1 MYLRR
6 LATLAVTASLLVWA
20 HTASAQSP
28 EAGGCALAPVS
39 LPLFDAT
46 PAAQIAASPA
56 AATPEV
62 SEAVDDATIETAVE
76 IIFSCINTGD
86 AAYAYAVFT
95 DAYLARLI
103 IESEAYQPA
112 LELDIDA
119 HAPTAS
125 AAFTVETID
134 AIEQLPDGRV
144 SVTVTYG
151 NGNGSFTDTLVL
163 AQVGDSWLIDEVT
176 TLDPA
181 A

>member
-6 LATLAVTASLLVWA
+6 LATLALTASLLVWA
-20 HTASAQSP
+20 HAASAQAP
-28 EAGGCALAPVS
+28 EAGDCALAPVT

-46 PAAQIAASPA
+46 PAAQIAASPS
-56 AATPEV
+56 AATPQA
-62 SEAVDDATIETAVE
+62 SEAVDDATIETAIE

-103 IESEAYQPA
+103 IESDAYQPA

-125 AAFTVETID
+125 AAFTVE
-134 AIEQLPDGRV
+134 AIEAIKSLPDGRV

-151 NGNGSFTDTLVL
+151 NGTGTFTDTLVL
-163 AQVGDSWLIDEVT
+163 AQVGESWLIDEVT